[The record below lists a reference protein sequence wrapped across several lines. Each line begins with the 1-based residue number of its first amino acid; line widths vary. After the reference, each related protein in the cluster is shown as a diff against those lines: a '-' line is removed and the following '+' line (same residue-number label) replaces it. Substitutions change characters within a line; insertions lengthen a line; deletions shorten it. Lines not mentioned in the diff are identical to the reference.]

1 MKKNTTI
8 VFLLFVA
15 VCFSQTTVQSKLTIT
30 KGTQV
35 SILDNFNITTTA
47 NVVNDGELILK
58 ANIINNGIVSYSP
71 TSTSSK
77 VHFLGDDNQ
86 EIGGANTLFLYNVL
100 FNNNGSTLSGTAQ
113 IDNDADFTKG
123 IVNNRDH
130 NGTLFF
136 NELSDHLNTSNES
149 FVDGTVLR
157 TGSLDFTLPVGIQ
170 NTYRPISIEGL
181 TETNSFSSTYFLENS
196 NSEYPHELKTDLIQ
210 FIDTNEYWALERTE
224 GNDFA
229 IIELTRNVATSSAE
243 IMNADLSDLHIVR
256 WDAARSFWVD
266 EGGVSNTTNSSIKT
280 ITNVSGYGI
289 YALATIY
296 PDKVLPGDVVVYNNL
311 TPNGDGI
318 NDALIIG
325 GIEEYPDNVVL
336 IFNRWG
342 SKVSE
347 IKGYNNEEKAFRGFS
362 NAALTLNN
370 SEVLPSGTYFYVLK
384 YTVNGEPVRKIN
396 YLYIN
401 AK

>member
-1 MKKNTTI
+1 MKKIINI
-8 VFLLFVA
+8 VLFSFVT
-15 VCFSQTTVQSKLTIT
+15 VCFSQTTVQSKLTIL

-35 SILDNFNITTTA
+35 SVLKNLNITNTA

-58 ANIINNGIVSYSP
+58 ANIINNGILSYSP

-77 VHFLGDDNQ
+77 VNFVGDNQ
-86 EIGGANTLFLYNVL
+86 EIAGSNTLFLYNVL
-100 FNNNGSTLSGTAQ
+100 FNNNGIALNGIVQ
-113 IDNDADFTKG
+113 IDNDANFTKG
-123 IVNNRDH
+123 IVNNRDY

-136 NELSDHLNTSNES
+136 NELSDHINTSDES

-181 TETNSFSSTYFLENS
+181 SATNSFSSTYFLENS
-196 NSEYPHELKTDLIQ
+196 NIEYPHDKKTDLIE
-210 FIDTNEYWALERTE
+210 FIDTNEYWELERTE

-243 IMNADLSDLHIVR
+243 IMNANVNNIHIAR
-256 WDAARSFWVD
+256 WDADRNFWVD
-266 EGGVSNTTNSSIKT
+266 EGGIANPTNGSIKT
-280 ITNVSGYGI
+280 ITNVSGYGV

-296 PDKVLPGDVVVYNNL
+296 ADKVLPGNVVVYNNL

-318 NDALIIG
+318 NDVFIIV
-325 GIEEYPDNVVL
+325 GIEEHPDNVVL

-347 IKGYNNEEKAFRGFS
+347 IKGYNNKEKAFRGFA
-362 NAALTLNN
+362 NVGLTLNN
-370 SEVLPSGTYFYVLK
+370 SEVLPSGTYYYILT
-384 YTVNGEPVRKIN
+384 YTVNGELVRTLK

-401 AK
+401 GK

>member
-1 MKKNTTI
+1 M
-8 VFLLFVA
+8 
-15 VCFSQTTVQSKLTIT
+15 
-30 KGTQV
+30 
-35 SILDNFNITTTA
+35 
-47 NVVNDGELILK
+47 NDGELMLK

-86 EIGGANTLFLYNVL
+86 EIGGANTFFLYNVL
-100 FNNNGSTLSGTAQ
+100 FNNNGTTLSAPVQ

-123 IVNNRDH
+123 IVNNRDYG
-130 NGTLFF
+130 GTLFF
-136 NELSDHLNTSNES
+136 NELSDHINTSDES

-181 TETNSFSSTYFLENS
+181 SATNSFSSTYFLENS
-196 NSEYPHELKTDLIQ
+196 NIEYPHDKKTDLIE
-210 FIDTNEYWALERTE
+210 FIDTNEYWELERTE

-229 IIELTRNVATSSAE
+229 IIELTRNGATSSAE
-243 IMNADLSDLHIVR
+243 IMNADVNNIHIAR
-256 WDAARSFWVD
+256 WDADRNFWVD
-266 EGGVSNTTNSSIKT
+266 EGGIANPTNGSIKT

-296 PDKVLPGDVVVYNNL
+296 TDKVLPGDVVVYNNL

-318 NDALIIG
+318 NDVLVIV
-325 GIEEYPDNVVL
+325 GIEEHPDNVVL

-342 SKVSE
+342 GKVSE

-362 NAALTLNN
+362 NAGLTLNN
-370 SEVLPSGTYFYVLK
+370 SEVVPSGTYFYVLT
-384 YTVNGEPVRKIN
+384 YTVNGARVRKI
-396 YLYIN
+396 
-401 AK
+401 

>member
-35 SILDNFNITTTA
+35 SILNNFNMGTTA

-58 ANIINNGIVSYSP
+58 ANIINNGILSYSP

-77 VHFLGDDNQ
+77 VHFLGDENQ
-86 EIGGANTLFLYNVL
+86 EIGGANTFFLYNVL
-100 FNNNGSTLSGTAQ
+100 FNNNGATLSAPVQ

-123 IVNNRDH
+123 IVNNRDYG
-130 NGTLFF
+130 GTLFF
-136 NELSDHLNTSNES
+136 NELSDHINTSDES
-149 FVDGTVLR
+149 FVNGTVLR

-181 TETNSFSSTYFLENS
+181 SATNSFSSTYFLENS
-196 NSEYPHELKTDLIQ
+196 NIEYPHDKKTDLIE
-210 FIDTNEYWALERTE
+210 FIDTNEYWELERTE

-243 IMNADLSDLHIVR
+243 IMNADVNNIHIAR
-256 WDAARSFWVD
+256 WDADRNFWVD
-266 EGGVSNTTNSSIKT
+266 EGGVANPTNGSIKT
-280 ITNVSGYGI
+280 ITNVSGYGV
-289 YALATIY
+289 YALAPIY
-296 PDKVLPGDVVVYNNL
+296 ADKVLPEDLVVYNNL

-318 NDALIIG
+318 NDVLVIV

-362 NAALTLNN
+362 NAGLTLNN
-370 SEVLPSGTYFYVLK
+370 SEVLPSGTYFYVLT
-384 YTVNGEPVRKIN
+384 YTVNGKRVRKIN

-401 AK
+401 GK

>member
-35 SILDNFNITTTA
+35 SILNNFNMGTTA

-58 ANIINNGIVSYSP
+58 ANIINNGILSYSP

-77 VHFLGDDNQ
+77 VHFLGDENQ
-86 EIGGANTLFLYNVL
+86 EIGGANTFFLYNVL
-100 FNNNGSTLSGTAQ
+100 FNNNGATLSAPVQ

-123 IVNNRDH
+123 IVNNRDYG
-130 NGTLFF
+130 GTLFF
-136 NELSDHLNTSNES
+136 NELSDHINTSDES
-149 FVDGTVLR
+149 FVNGTVLR

-181 TETNSFSSTYFLENS
+181 SATNSFSSTYFLDNS
-196 NSEYPHELKTDLIQ
+196 NIEYPNDKKTDLIE
-210 FIDTNEYWALERTE
+210 FIDTNEYWELERTE

-243 IMNADLSDLHIVR
+243 IMNADVNNIHIAR
-256 WDAARSFWVD
+256 WDADRNFWVD
-266 EGGVSNTTNSSIKT
+266 EGGVANPTNGSIKT
-280 ITNVSGYGI
+280 ITNVSGYGV

-296 PDKVLPGDVVVYNNL
+296 ADKVLPEDLVVYNNL

-318 NDALIIG
+318 NDVLVIV

-362 NAALTLNN
+362 NAGLTLNN
-370 SEVLPSGTYFYVLK
+370 SEVLPSGTYFYVLT
-384 YTVNGEPVRKIN
+384 YTVNGKRVRKIN

-401 AK
+401 GK

>member
-35 SILDNFNITTTA
+35 SILNNFNITTTA

-58 ANIINNGIVSYSP
+58 ANIINNGLLSSPP

-77 VHFLGDDNQ
+77 VHFVGDNQ
-86 EIGGANTLFLYNVL
+86 EIYGTNTLFLYNVL
-100 FNNNGSTLSGTAQ
+100 FNNNGTTLNGRVQ

-123 IVNNRDH
+123 IVNNRDY

-136 NELSDHLNTSNES
+136 NELSDHVNTSNES

-196 NSEYPHELKTDLIQ
+196 NFEYPHDKKTDLIE
-210 FIDTNEYWALERTE
+210 FIDTNEYWELERTE

-229 IIELTRNVATSSAE
+229 IIELTRNAATSSAE
-243 IMNADLSDLHIVR
+243 IMNADVNNIHIAR
-256 WDAARSFWVD
+256 WDADRNFWVD
-266 EGGVSNTTNSSIKT
+266 EGGIANPTNGSIKT

-296 PDKVLPGDVVVYNNL
+296 TDKVLPGDVVVYNNL

-318 NDALIIG
+318 NDVLVIV
-325 GIEEYPDNVVL
+325 GIEEHPDNVVL

-362 NAALTLNN
+362 NAPLTLNN
-370 SEVLPSGTYFYVLK
+370 SEVLPSGTYFYVLT
-384 YTVNGEPVRKIN
+384 YTVNSQRVRKIN

>member
-1 MKKNTTI
+1 
-8 VFLLFVA
+8 V
-15 VCFSQTTVQSKLTIT
+15 
-30 KGTQV
+30 
-35 SILDNFNITTTA
+35 
-47 NVVNDGELILK
+47 
-58 ANIINNGIVSYSP
+58 
-71 TSTSSK
+71 
-77 VHFLGDDNQ
+77 
-86 EIGGANTLFLYNVL
+86 
-100 FNNNGSTLSGTAQ
+100 Q

-123 IVNNRDH
+123 IVNNRDY

-136 NELSDHLNTSNES
+136 NELSDHVNTSNES

-196 NSEYPHELKTDLIQ
+196 NFEYPHDKKTDLIE

-229 IIELTRNVATSSAE
+229 IIELTRNAATSSTE
-243 IMNADLSDLHIVR
+243 IMNADLSDLHIAR
-256 WDAARSFWVD
+256 WDADRNFWVD
-266 EGGVSNTTNSSIKT
+266 EGGIADATNSSIKT

-289 YALATIY
+289 YALATFYADI
-296 PDKVLPGDVVVYNNL
+296 VLQGDVVVYNNL

-318 NDALIIG
+318 NDAFLIA
-325 GIEEYPDNVVL
+325 GIEKYPDNVVQ

-342 SKVSE
+342 NIVSE
-347 IKGYNNEEKAFRGFS
+347 IKGYNNKEKVFRGFS
-362 NAALTLNN
+362 NSRLTLNN
-370 SEVLPSGTYFYVLK
+370 SEILPSGTYYYILT
-384 YTVNGEPVRKIN
+384 YNVNGQIVRKIE

-401 AK
+401 GK